1 MFGLMRKEIRRLR
14 VIVGAMTRYGFGSLI
29 DRLHLRGKIPL
40 MERILR
46 RWKILEPDI
55 PSSERLR
62 RMLEELGTTFIK
74 LGQVLSLRKDIIPEK
89 FIRELEKLQEKV
101 APVSVESV
109 KTQIQKE
116 LGKPVGEL
124 FAFFDEKPLAAAS
137 IAQVHRAK
145 LFDGR
150 EVVVKVQRPGIE
162 EKIRIDLE
170 ILGHIARLLV
180 KYISE
185 SKFYDPVGQVEE
197 VKKTILKELNF
208 DTEMRHMQRFRE
220 NFADSKDIFVPA
232 VINELSCMRVLTMEM
247 SYGRKIV
254 ELRDEDPLFKG
265 EISRKFVDSY
275 LKQVFQDGFFHADPH
290 PGNILILEDG
300 RLCFHDFGMMG
311 YMSQELR
318 ENLADW
324 LIAVLD
330 KDTDAVA
337 DVFLRIGIAGEEFN
351 RRAFKK
357 DMGNFIEEYYN
368 LPIKEFSLAP
378 IMERSISIGRAHN
391 ITVPSD
397 LLLLGKVFIT
407 IEAIVRELDPK
418 FNFVESMQP
427 YAKTIVRNRLSPS
440 RIAKDGLKFFLDLQR
455 VLNEAPKALEI
466 LTQNI
471 REGKG
476 ELTLKHEKLEDMEK
490 HIDKASNRLAFAIVV
505 AAIIIGSSFIAQ
517 YNVGPSIWGFS
528 ALGIIGYTLAALL
541 GLRLIW
547 AIIKSGRM

>member
-14 VIVGAMTRYGFGSLI
+14 VIVGAMVRYGFGSVI
-29 DRLHLRGKIPL
+29 DRLPLRKKIPL

-46 RWKILEPDI
+46 RLKILSPDI
-55 PSSERLR
+55 PSAERLR

-74 LGQVLSLRKDIIPEK
+74 LGQVMSLRKDILPEI
-89 FIRELEKLQEKV
+89 FISELEKLQEKV
-101 APVSVESV
+101 APVSVEAV

-124 FAFFDEKPLAAAS
+124 FAFFEEEPLAAAS
-137 IAQVHRAK
+137 IAQVHIAK

-162 EKIRIDLE
+162 DKIRIDLE
-170 ILGHIARLLV
+170 ILGHIARLVV
-180 KYISE
+180 KYIPE

-197 VKKTILKELNF
+197 VKKTILKEINF
-208 DTEMRHMQRFRE
+208 ETEKRHAQRFKE
-220 NFADSKDIFVPA
+220 NFADSNDIFVPA
-232 VINELSCMRVLTMEM
+232 VISEFSSKRALTLEM
-247 SYGRKIV
+247 SCGRRITD
-254 ELRDEDPLFKG
+254 LQDEDLLFKR
-265 EISRKFVDSY
+265 EIARKLINSY

-290 PGNILILEDG
+290 PGNIFILEDG

-311 YMSQELR
+311 YLSQELR
-318 ENLADW
+318 ENLAEW
-324 LIAVLD
+324 LIAILE
-330 KDTDAVA
+330 KDTDTVA
-337 DVFLRIGIAGEEFN
+337 DVYLRIGIAGEEFN
-351 RRAFKK
+351 RQAFKK

-378 IMERSISIGRAHN
+378 IIERSITIGRAHN
-391 ITVPSD
+391 ITVSSD

-407 IEAIVRELDPK
+407 IEAVVRELDPE
-418 FNFVESMQP
+418 FNFVETMHP
-427 YAKTIVRNRLSPS
+427 YAKTMMRNRLSPS
-440 RIAKDGLKFFLDLQR
+440 RIAKDGLKFFMDLQR
-455 VLNEAPKALEI
+455 VISEAPKTLEI

-476 ELTLKHEKLEDMEK
+476 ELTLKHEKLEDMER

-505 AAIIIGSSFIAQ
+505 AAVIIGSSFIAQ
-517 YNVGPSIWGFS
+517 YNIGPSIWGFS

-541 GLRLIW
+541 GLRLVW